1 MICCHVDSSERT
13 IAIVVAIGLA
23 VVSFRWRVLAQ
34 AGVDRDLLS
43 EIMKIKA
50 IDNHAHP
57 VKYVAEGEKPD
68 DEFDALPL
76 DAIVAFPL
84 PVRLSPTNPEFIRA
98 WHDLYRYSHN
108 DMTPAHL
115 RELMDAK
122 QAVVKQPG
130 EGTPTWILDN

>member
-1 MICCHVDSSERT
+1 MFLNRVSQIRKSFAVAVSVSL
-13 IAIVVAIGLA
+13 IAAFLSLPAQVRG
-23 VVSFRWRVLAQ
+23 Q

-57 VKYVAEGEKPD
+57 LKYVAEGEKPD

-84 PVRLSPTNPEFIRA
+84 PVRLSPGNPEFVRA
-98 WHDLYRYSHN
+98 WRDLYGYKHN
-108 DMTPAHL
+108 DMSEAH
-115 RELMDAK
+115 
-122 QAVVKQPG
+122 
-130 EGTPTWILDN
+130 

>member
-1 MICCHVDSSERT
+1 MRT
-13 IAIVVAIGLA
+13 IIRALTIAFICLPALHVRAQTVADPAL
-23 VVSFRWRVLAQ
+23 LAQ
-34 AGVDRDLLS
+34 INR
-43 EIMKIKA
+43 IKA

-57 VKYVAEGEKPD
+57 LKYVAEGEKPD

-84 PVRLSPTNPEFIRA
+84 PVRLSPTNQEFIRA

-108 DMTPAHL
+108 DMTATHV

-122 QAVVKQPG
+122 QAVVKQRG
-130 EGTPTWILDN
+130 EGTPTW